1 MVKINRLEVE
11 NLKRIKS
18 CVLEPTE
25 NGLTV
30 IGGRNGQ
37 GKTST
42 LDAIAW
48 ALGGEKYRPSNPTRD
63 GSVVPPMIKVE
74 LSNGLLVER
83 KGKNG
88 ALKVTDTNGHRNGQ
102 QLLNDFV
109 EQLAIDLPK
118 FMRSSSKEKAST
130 LLSIIGV
137 EDQLLRLERS
147 EQELYNQRLLI
158 GREADRKRKH
168 ADEMPTYDGVPDELI
183 SASELIRQ
191 QQDILARNGE
201 NQRKRDRAAI
211 IQLEYNRQFGQV
223 KALETQLAEE
233 QRKLQKL
240 EQDLS
245 IAQTSA
251 ADLQD
256 GSTAELEAA
265 IEAVELT
272 NAKIRSN
279 LDQAKADEEARHY
292 QAQYEEFSRQ
302 IDDVRQQKTALLDNA
317 SLPLP
322 GLSVQDGELIY
333 NGAKW
338 DCMSSADQL
347 KVSTAIVKAIN
358 PKCGFV
364 LMDKLEQMDL
374 DTMREFGAWLEHE
387 GLQVIAT
394 RVSTGDE
401 CSIIIEDGMAIST
414 ELPATPAKA
423 WKEGVF

>member
-201 NQRKRDRAAI
+201 NQRKRDRAAS

-233 QRKLQKL
+233 QRKLQQL

-256 GSTAELEAA
+256 GSTAELESA

-279 LDQAKADEEARHY
+279 LDQAKADEEARYY

-322 GLSVQDGELIY
+322 GLSVQDGDLIY

-347 KVSTAIVKAIN
+347 KVSTAIVKALN

>member
-1 MVKINRLEVE
+1 MVKINHLEVE

-63 GSVVPPMIKVE
+63 GSVVPPVIKVK

-83 KGKNG
+83 KGKNS
-88 ALKVTDTNGHRNGQ
+88 ALKVTDMNGNRSGQ

-118 FMRSSSKEKAST
+118 FMRASSKEKAST

-137 EDQLLRLERS
+137 EDQLLKLERS

-168 ADEMPTYDGVPDELI
+168 ADEMPTYDGVPDEPI

-201 NQRKRDRAAI
+201 NQRKRDRAAN
-211 IQLEYNRQFGQV
+211 IQVDYNRQVGQV
-223 KALETQLAEE
+223 KALEAQLADER
-233 QRKLQKL
+233 RKLQQL

-245 IAQTSA
+245 IAQMSA

-256 GSTAELEAA
+256 GSTAELESA

-272 NAKIRSN
+272 NAKIRAN
-279 LDQAKADEEARHY
+279 LDQSKADEEARHY
-292 QAQYEEFSRQ
+292 QGQYEELSKR
-302 IDDVRQQKTALLDNA
+302 IDEVRQQKTALLKNA
-317 SLPLP
+317 NLPLP
-322 GLSVQDGELIY
+322 GLSVQDGELTY

-338 DCMSSADQL
+338 DCMSGADQL
-347 KVSTAIVKAIN
+347 KVSTAIVRALN
-358 PKCGFV
+358 PNCGFV

-374 DTMREFGAWLEHE
+374 DTMREFGAWLEQE

-394 RVSTGDE
+394 RVSTGEE
-401 CSIIIEDGMAIST
+401 CSIIIEDGYSVSA
-414 ELPATPAKA
+414 EQPNTPSRA

>member
-74 LSNGLLVER
+74 LSNGLMVER

-88 ALKVTDTNGHRNGQ
+88 ALKVTDTNGHRSGQ

-201 NQRKRDRAAI
+201 NQRKRDRAAS

-223 KALETQLAEE
+223 KALEAQLAEE

-347 KVSTAIVKAIN
+347 KVSTAIVKALN